1 MTADQPLPGGIAETN
16 DLEAAVDAALAACDG
31 DLRATI
37 RALIVAN
44 SFLTE
49 QVDTLTKELDWA
61 WHWISPGY
69 TRSTNQRRM
78 KSGDPE

>member
-1 MTADQPLPGGIAETN
+1 MGAERSEQPD
-16 DLEAAVDAALAACDG
+16 DLDLGAEAAIAACDG
-31 DLRATI
+31 DLRVTI

-69 TRSTNQRRM
+69 TPSTNKRRM
-78 KSGDPE
+78 SSGDPD

>member
-1 MTADQPLPGGIAETN
+1 MSAERSEQPD
-16 DLEAAVDAALAACDG
+16 DLDPAVNAAIAACDG
-31 DLRATI
+31 DPRATI

-69 TRSTNQRRM
+69 TRSTNKRRM
-78 KSGDPE
+78 KSGDPD

>member
-1 MTADQPLPGGIAETN
+1 MSAERSEQPD
-16 DLEAAVDAALAACDG
+16 DLDLGVDAAIAACDG

-69 TRSTNQRRM
+69 TRSTNKRRM
-78 KSGDPE
+78 KSGDPD

>member
-1 MTADQPLPGGIAETN
+1 MSAERSEQPDDLDTAVN
-16 DLEAAVDAALAACDG
+16 DAIAACDG
-31 DLRATI
+31 DPRATI

-69 TRSTNQRRM
+69 TRSTNRRRM
-78 KSGDPE
+78 KTGDPD

>member
-1 MTADQPLPGGIAETN
+1 MNAERSEQPD
-16 DLEAAVDAALAACDG
+16 DLDLAVDAAITACDG
-31 DLRATI
+31 DPRATI

-49 QVDTLTKELDWA
+49 QVDALAKELDWA

-69 TRSTNQRRM
+69 TRSTNKRRM
-78 KSGDPE
+78 RSGDPD

>member
-1 MTADQPLPGGIAETN
+1 MKR
-16 DLEAAVDAALAACDG
+16 AACDG
-31 DLRATI
+31 GPLTAI
-37 RALIVAN
+37 KALIVAED

-69 TRSTNQRRM
+69 TRSPNKRRM
-78 KSGDPE
+78 KSGDPD

>member
-1 MTADQPLPGGIAETN
+1 MSAERSEQPDDLDTAVN
-16 DLEAAVDAALAACDG
+16 AAIAACDG
-31 DLRATI
+31 DPRAAI

-69 TRSTNQRRM
+69 TRSTNKRRM
-78 KSGDPE
+78 KSGDPD

>member
-1 MTADQPLPGGIAETN
+1 MRGRGSEQASAQI
-16 DLEAAVDAALAACDG
+16 AACDG
-31 DLRATI
+31 DPRATV

-61 WHWISPGY
+61 WHWITPGY
-69 TRSTNQRRM
+69 TAASI
-78 KSGDPE
+78 SGV

>member
-1 MTADQPLPGGIAETN
+1 MRPEPEGQRGD
-16 DLEAAVDAALAACDG
+16 DLEMAVAAAIAACDG
-31 DLRATI
+31 DSLAAI

-44 SFLTE
+44 HFLTE
-49 QVDTLTKELDWA
+49 QVDMLTRELDWA

-69 TRSTNQRRM
+69 TRSTNKQRM